1 MPETMT
7 LTYRYRVKDRHAAE
21 LARQARAVNFV
32 WNWCNERQKH
42 ALRWYMKWP
51 SAFDLHALCKGASK
65 ELGLHSQTVQKVCT
79 QYVTSRQA
87 KHKPWLRWRSNKKSL
102 GWVPFNTGAVKFKNG
117 CFVFNGA
124 AYKVWMSRPLPNGE
138 NTKIGA
144 GSFSQDARG
153 RWYINVSVEV
163 PCAVAPIGTVA
174 LGMDLG
180 IKTAAAT
187 SDGEIIAPAN
197 AFKRYEKKL
206 AEAQRANKK
215 HRVQALHAKITNTRK
230 DYLHKK
236 STALVRRAAAIFI
249 GDVSVKWL
257 AQSNSAKTEH
267 DSGLGM
273 LKTMCAYKAM
283 RQHVWFEVVDEK
295 WTTQTCSVC
304 KTIPPESPKGADDL
318 GIREWTCSCCGT
330 VHDRDINSARNILA
344 VGLDRLAG
352 GIPVL

>member
-1 MPETMT
+1 MPKTMT

-42 ALRWYMKWP
+42 ALRWYLPWLSESVLNKL
-51 SAFDLHALCKGASK
+51 SAGASK
-65 ELGLHSQTVQKVCT
+65 ELGLHSQTVQRVCA
-79 QYVTSRQA
+79 QYTESRSA
-87 KHKPWLRWRSNKKSL
+87 KNKPYLRWRSNKKSL
-102 GWVPFNTGAVKFKNG
+102 GWVPFNGQAVKFKNG
-117 CFVFNGA
+117 CFVFNGK
-124 AYKVWMSRPLPNGE
+124 AYKVWLSRPLPNGE
-138 NTKIGA
+138 STKIGA

-153 RWYINVSVEV
+153 RWYINVTVEV

-215 HRVQALHAKITNTRK
+215 HRVQALHAKIANTRK

-249 GDVSVKWL
+249 GNVSIPWL

-273 LKTMCAYKAM
+273 LKNMCAYKAM
-283 RQHVWFEVVDEK
+283 RQHVWFEVVDEM

-304 KTIPPESPKGADDL
+304 GAIPPESPKGTEGL

-330 VHDRDINSARNILA
+330 VHDRDINAAKNILA
-344 VGLDRLAG
+344 VGLGRLAE
-352 GIPVL
+352 GIPTF